1 MEATDAGQEG
11 LRAGER
17 RMSNGDAAETM
28 EVFGMSDVKAQ
39 IAQEALAV
47 VNGTRRQAYGKPE
60 QNFDRIAAF
69 WMTYFRAKGW
79 TIAEVHTGEGPNGTL
94 DVQLHS
100 FDNKILPRDVAAMMR
115 LVKEARL
122 AESPT
127 HRDSYVDLVG
137 YSLCGAEAAGLKSE
151 AVEADASRLIEPEVV
166 KPREFKVGDKLRWLG
181 SFNSS
186 MYTPDSVYTVR
197 SARPDGVFGLTDDDQ
212 DTGAHAWP
220 VEHLRAYFAPVD

>member
-11 LRAGER
+11 LRAGGR
-17 RMSNGDAAETM
+17 RMSNEDVVGTKEDR
-28 EVFGMSDVKAQ
+28 MSDVKAQ
-39 IAQEALAV
+39 IAQEALEV
-47 VNGTRRQAYGKPE
+47 VNGARRQAYGKPE

-151 AVEADASRLIEPEVV
+151 AVEADASRLIEPEVA
-166 KPREFKVGDKLRWLG
+166 PRTFKVGGKVNLRG
-181 SFNSS
+181 YMS
-186 MYTPDSVYTVR
+186 
-197 SARPDGVFGLTDDDQ
+197 DGVPGTLGRKDGPHWAINWSNGSSVPPLFREDELV
-212 DTGAHAWP
+212 H
-220 VEHLRAYFAPVD
+220 VD